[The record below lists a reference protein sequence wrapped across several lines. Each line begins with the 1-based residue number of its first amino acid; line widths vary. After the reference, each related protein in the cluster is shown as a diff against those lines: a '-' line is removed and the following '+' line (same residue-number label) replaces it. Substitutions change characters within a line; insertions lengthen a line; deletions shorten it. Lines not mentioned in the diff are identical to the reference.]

1 MPDDRMIVV
10 QLDPGIAVGA
20 IDIFPEQ
27 RLDEVSV
34 QSRNDSVWGRDR
46 KLIRLGELDEITI
59 SEIIRELNEVTV

>member
-1 MPDDRMIVV
+1 MIVV